1 MIKSFTTERLFL
13 NELDLPDADFI
24 FELLNM
30 PEWKQFIGDRNI
42 QNSSDAK
49 AYIQKIMDN
58 NDVCFW
64 VVTLRSN
71 RNPIGIVSFI
81 KKDYLDYHDIGF
93 AFLKDYTKKG
103 YAFEATI
110 AVLNDAFKYS
120 NHTTILATTVHENE
134 NSIKFL
140 KKLGFE
146 YQKEILQSDV
156 KLLLYSI
163 TKYSQ
168 KHI

>member
-1 MIKSFTTERLFL
+1 MIKSFTTERLLL

-24 FELLNM
+24 FELVNM

-64 VVTLRSN
+64 VVTLKTN
-71 RNPIGIVSFI
+71 RNPIGIISFI
-81 KKDYLDYHDIGF
+81 KKDYLEYHDIGF

-120 NHTTILATTVHENE
+120 HHKTILATTIKDNE
-134 NSIKFL
+134 DSIKLL
-140 KKLGFE
+140 KKLGFGF
-146 YQKEILQSDV
+146 QKEISV
-156 KLLLYSI
+156 NKEKLLLYSN
-163 TKYSQ
+163 S
-168 KHI
+168 